1 MRASLVCTPTL
12 VDSELTNPQI
22 VSQTMT
28 ECILIRLL
36 LLGSLSMIS

>member
-1 MRASLVCTPTL
+1 MLASLVCTPTL

-28 ECILIRLL
+28 ECILIIYYFVARYL
-36 LLGSLSMIS
+36 